1 MVKRSI
7 IALVLIIIVCGGLV
21 GFNIFRS
28 NAIKAFFANF
38 PRPSITVS
46 TMDVKP
52 SVWQPGIDTFG
63 TVYAASGTDVSV
75 QAAGV
80 VKDILFQPNENV
92 DTGKVL
98 VQIDDSIE
106 RADLLAAQS
115 GVALNQQAL
124 DRARTLA
131 KQGITSTVTVQQAE
145 ATLDSAMSQ
154 LERINATIEQ
164 KAIKARFPGV
174 VGIPRVNIGQYVQ
187 VGTVVATLQDLTKM
201 KVDFTVPEQQL
212 ANIRMS
218 QPVSFGST
226 ESDLT
231 LKGEIVGID
240 PKVDPQTRLVNVQA
254 MLDNLDSA
262 LRPGQF
268 IRIRIELPEEQG
280 VIALPQTAVV
290 PSLYGDYVFTVE
302 EAPPPA
308 GAAQAPAAATPPADG
323 QQPAGPKLQSRQV
336 FVKTGRRFGGVIE
349 ITEGLTPG
357 ETVVTAGQ
365 NRLASG
371 TPVVVDNTIDPSKLI
386 GKPGPGA

>member
-1 MVKRSI
+1 MVKRII

-154 LERINATIEQ
+154 LERINATI
-164 KAIKARFPGV
+164 
-174 VGIPRVNIGQYVQ
+174 GQAY
-187 VGTVVATLQDLTKM
+187 
-201 KVDFTVPEQQL
+201 E
-212 ANIRMS
+212 
-218 QPVSFGST
+218 
-226 ESDLT
+226 
-231 LKGEIVGID
+231 
-240 PKVDPQTRLVNVQA
+240 
-254 MLDNLDSA
+254 
-262 LRPGQF
+262 
-268 IRIRIELPEEQG
+268 
-280 VIALPQTAVV
+280 
-290 PSLYGDYVFTVE
+290 
-302 EAPPPA
+302 
-308 GAAQAPAAATPPADG
+308 
-323 QQPAGPKLQSRQV
+323 
-336 FVKTGRRFGGVIE
+336 
-349 ITEGLTPG
+349 
-357 ETVVTAGQ
+357 
-365 NRLASG
+365 
-371 TPVVVDNTIDPSKLI
+371 
-386 GKPGPGA
+386 